1 MSQVRQFCCDDETG
15 EVITYEVNEETGEPS
30 LGNQNNPWEN
40 RQLGDSIY
48 SDRTPHETKTA
59 NTVFPQHGYMCKT
72 KKFQSL
78 KAKILSGSNKISPR
92 MLLLPTLMI
101 CPAIL
106 CSILS
111 MLEVY
116 LHIRCHKKNKM
127 LNDPNLYYQSPFH
140 IISSMFCGV
149 CRDIDS
155 ASKVGH
161 LQDKRR
167 DRYDYF
173 RGIAI

>member
-1 MSQVRQFCCDDETG
+1 MANVRQFCYDDETG
-15 EVITYEVNEETGEPS
+15 EVITYEVNDETGEPC
-30 LGNQNNPWEN
+30 LEN
-40 RQLGDSIY
+40 HPSVFYENCI
-48 SDRTPHETKTA
+48 PETAPPA
-59 NTVFPQHGYMCKT
+59 NMAFPQKGYMCKT
-72 KKFQSL
+72 KKFLSL
-78 KAKILSGSNKISPR
+78 KAKILSGSNTISHR

-106 CSILS
+106 CSILCV
-111 MLEVY
+111 LEVY
-116 LHIRCHKKNKM
+116 LHIHCHKKNR
-127 LNDPNLYYQSPFH
+127 LLEDPDLYYRSPFH
-140 IISSMFCGV
+140 IISSMFCGL

-155 ASKVGH
+155 ASKIGQ

>member
-1 MSQVRQFCCDDETG
+1 MAHLHQFSCDDETG
-15 EVITYEVNEETGEPS
+15 EVITYKVNEETGEPW
-30 LGNQNNPWEN
+30 LENQHTP
-40 RQLGDSIY
+40 ICH
-48 SDRTPHETKTA
+48 SDREPQTDQPKGTA
-59 NTVFPQHGYMCKT
+59 FPKNGYMCKT
-72 KKFQSL
+72 KRFQLL
-78 KAKILSGSNKISPR
+78 KAKILSGSNTISHR

-101 CPAIL
+101 CPAVL

-111 MLEVY
+111 ILEVY
-116 LHIRCHKKNKM
+116 LHICCHKKNRM
-127 LNDPNLYYQSPFH
+127 LDNPNLYYRSPFH

-155 ASKVGH
+155 ASKIGQ

-173 RGIAI
+173 RGIAM

>member
-1 MSQVRQFCCDDETG
+1 MAHVKQFSCDDETG
-15 EVITYEVNEETGEPS
+15 EVITYEVNEETGEPC
-30 LGNQNNPWEN
+30 LKN
-40 RQLGDSIY
+40 RSPIY
-48 SDRTPHETKTA
+48 YDNRNSQEHQPKNTA
-59 NTVFPQHGYMCKT
+59 FPQIGYICKT

-78 KAKILSGSNKISPR
+78 KAKILSGSNTISHR

-111 MLEVY
+111 LLEVY
-116 LHIRCHKKNKM
+116 LHIRCHKKNRM
-127 LNDPNLYYQSPFH
+127 LDDPNLYYRSPFH
-140 IISSMFCGV
+140 IISSTFCGV

-155 ASKVGH
+155 ASKIGQ

-167 DRYDYF
+167 GRYDYF